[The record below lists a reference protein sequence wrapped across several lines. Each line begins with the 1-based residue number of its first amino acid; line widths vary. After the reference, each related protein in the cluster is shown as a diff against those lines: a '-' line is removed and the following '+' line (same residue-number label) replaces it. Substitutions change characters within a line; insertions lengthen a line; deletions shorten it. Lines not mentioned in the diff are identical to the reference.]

1 MLKKNN
7 YTTEE
12 LKQVMD
18 ISLFVEKFVN
28 THNIICDEYFTIVN
42 KGITYI
48 IIKEYRGVSYIELY
62 NSQPTM
68 EFHHQINCMD
78 GYLGYIIPKK
88 DTQQMLD
95 YGTTRSETLR
105 KIVREVIFNLRFE
118 YGEIEIINVS
128 YGEESSDRLIKVTI
142 QFSIGLE
149 EKSIDFLIQKMYLNE
164 TKSVFELSKEDFN
177 LYLNGELQWKIEEEN
192 KNVK

>member
-28 THNIICDEYFTIVN
+28 THNIICDEYFTIINNGV
-42 KGITYI
+42 TYI

-62 NSQPTM
+62 NSQSTI

-78 GYLGYIIPKK
+78 GYSGYIIPKK
-88 DTQQMLD
+88 DVQQMLD
-95 YGTTRSETLR
+95 CGTTRSEALR
-105 KIVREVIFNLRFE
+105 KVVREVIFNLRFE
-118 YGEIEIINVS
+118 YGKIKITGVS
-128 YGEESSDRLIKVTI
+128 YGEESLDKLIKVTI
-142 QFSIGLE
+142 TFSTGLE
-149 EKSIDFLIQKMYLNE
+149 EKSTDFLIQKTYLNE
-164 TKSVFELSKEDFN
+164 TKLVFELSKEDFN
-177 LYLNGELQWKIEEEN
+177 LYLNGELQWKIEEE
-192 KNVK
+192 K